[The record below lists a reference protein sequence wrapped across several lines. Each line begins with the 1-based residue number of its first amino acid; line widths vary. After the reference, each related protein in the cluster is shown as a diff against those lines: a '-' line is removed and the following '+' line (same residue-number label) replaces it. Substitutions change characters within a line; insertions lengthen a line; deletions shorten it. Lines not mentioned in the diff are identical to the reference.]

1 MGAAS
6 RRSFHDNG
14 TAPALIRTHGTQLG
28 HCGTMLRDRLWFHTA
43 CLASM
48 DDCSRS
54 PNRRGAANRTF
65 FSANDLGIG
74 LGAMVLG
81 GLANLSGSYAL
92 MYRFSTVLIV
102 VFLLIY
108 GWSFWHVRRRIQLPQ
123 R

>member
-6 RRSFHDNG
+6 RRSFTITGLLLLSYAHTELSLAIAALCYG
-14 TAPALIRTHGTQLG
+14 IGFGSIQPALQAWTIART
-28 HCGTMLRDRLWFHTA
+28 
-43 CLASM
+43 AS
-48 DDCSRS
+48 
-54 PNRRGAANRTF
+54 NRRGAANGTF

-108 GWSFWHVRRRIQLPQ
+108 GWSFWHVWRRIQLPQ